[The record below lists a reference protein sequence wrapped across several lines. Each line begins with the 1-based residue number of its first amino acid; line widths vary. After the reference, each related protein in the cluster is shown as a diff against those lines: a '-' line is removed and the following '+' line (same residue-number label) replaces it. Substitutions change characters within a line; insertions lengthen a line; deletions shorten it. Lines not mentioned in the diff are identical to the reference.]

1 MAACVHK
8 REFVLW
14 KYFSN
19 RDMSL
24 YLIKIWMVAS
34 CVQTHADGKHN
45 NNNNSKK
52 KKYFIN
58 PPFFVCLFWKR
69 LVLYWCLVPREYFR
83 SIRDYCTHK
92 YVTTTLYCYVFLCWL
107 FFECLFVVVT
117 RISLVSVIFQFI
129 IITCIYFLTTQLRE
143 VLFCW
148 FAQWP

>member
-45 NNNNSKK
+45 NNNNNSKK

-58 PPFFVCLFWKR
+58 PPFFVCLF
-69 LVLYWCLVPREYFR
+69 VLETTSALLVP
-83 SIRDYCTHK
+83 CAQ
-92 YVTTTLYCYVFLCWL
+92 
-107 FFECLFVVVT
+107 
-117 RISLVSVIFQFI
+117 RIF
-129 IITCIYFLTTQLRE
+129 
-143 VLFCW
+143 
-148 FAQWP
+148 